1 MIYAAASSTALSSN
15 CSTTKL
21 RISTDYCLSLHAHSP
36 LTNRCVPAASAHLDG
51 AQQITLQGV
60 KHSMDSATA
69 EWYGSESVIDG

>member
-1 MIYAAASSTALSSN
+1 MQLPVSQHIAHTIVYTTAHLHP
-15 CSTTKL
+15 L
-21 RISTDYCLSLHAHSP
+21 LLMSLHAYSP